1 MEKALELLKVAGF
14 LNGNDLPDSTPG
26 DEYDF
31 RSSGGRMIVPRYEAT
46 RGIMSVLT
54 DNGIQYT
61 FKSGIITLY

>member
-1 MEKALELLKVAGF
+1 MEKALELLKTAGY

-26 DEYDF
+26 DQYDF
-31 RSSGGRMIVPRYEAT
+31 RSSGRRMIVPRHGAT

-54 DNGIQYT
+54 ENEIQYT